1 MSRSLNRCSLGSIG
15 RSLVFGGDHRS
26 PNFRP
31 GWVVAARILSGHSTT
46 MQSSMEADVST
57 PAAPAVRSRFRRERR
72 CGLAPLFWQH
82 ILSSGEVH
90 LDMTTRLTIASSP
103 TRQVP
108 LGSGDSTVIG
118 YQGEVAARLRGAHRG
133 AALST
138 SKEVGPVFPPRATS
152 AQRLRPRAPSPE
164 PRMLDL
170 ECCADRRGDAGG
182 DIGDQW
188 MLHRRRQLVTRGG
201 RRSLYVDKWDNLR
214 SLGTSCHNGGTGRA
228 AGTL

>member
-1 MSRSLNRCSLGSIG
+1 
-15 RSLVFGGDHRS
+15 
-26 PNFRP
+26 
-31 GWVVAARILSGHSTT
+31 
-46 MQSSMEADVST
+46 MEADVST

-138 SKEVGPVFPPRATS
+138 SKEVRPVFPPRTTS
-152 AQRLRPRAPSPE
+152 AQRLRPRTPSPE
-164 PRMLDL
+164 CWTSNAVLIVGAMQAAIS
-170 ECCADRRGDAGG
+170 ETSGCCIAADNLSLAAVVGPSTSTSGTTYGHLGQVVTTVEQVGPQGHFKKRSS
-182 DIGDQW
+182 
-188 MLHRRRQLVTRGG
+188 LHRTSGVVEPGVLTEEDETLGANWARTVFGDNDFGAALVG
-201 RRSLYVDKWDNLR
+201 
-214 SLGTSCHNGGTGRA
+214 
-228 AGTL
+228 